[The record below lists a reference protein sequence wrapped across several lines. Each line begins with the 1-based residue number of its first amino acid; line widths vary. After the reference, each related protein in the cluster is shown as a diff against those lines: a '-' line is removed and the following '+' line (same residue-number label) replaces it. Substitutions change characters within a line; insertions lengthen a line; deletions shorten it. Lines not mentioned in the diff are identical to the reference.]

1 MIPKIFDIE
10 LGKVTINENCLL
22 IPEFK
27 ALYDH
32 YTDSIPAFSFLHYMF
47 TIDGPYA
54 NIPEEEKQDVVLS
67 DFPGEYS
74 LEDDVMIDALKK
86 MKLLF
91 TTPTYR
97 YYLDQKYLLEKLGN
111 FARTTPITAGKDGNI
126 NALLSQ
132 IRSTSKTINEFKAL
146 ESMVQKELNASRK
159 TRGNKKLAYDG

>member
-27 ALYDH
+27 AVYD
-32 YTDSIPAFSFLHYMF
+32 YYKDGIPAFSYLHYYF
-47 TIDGPYA
+47 TLDGPYA
-54 NIPEEEKQDVVLS
+54 NIPEDEKQELLLS

-74 LEDDVMIDALKK
+74 LEDDVMIDAIKK
-86 MKLLF
+86 MKLFF

-111 FARTTPITAGKDGNI
+111 FARTASITTGKDGNI
-126 NALLSQ
+126 TALQSQ
-132 IRSTSKTINEFKAL
+132 LRSTTKTINEFRTL
-146 ESMVQKELNASRK
+146 ESLVQKELNSSRK